1 MAEDYFKKKREGAAK
16 NALNPDGGE
25 EEVEVEETETVEE
38 EMPAPDE
45 APMEAD
51 AGEVPPQVI
60 EALEGLPVPALQ
72 AIRDKIDEIIAG
84 KEGGDEM
91 GAPEDIGAGGDMGA
105 APPMPMP
112 GM

>member
-1 MAEDYFKKKREGAAK
+1 MAEDYFKKKRGDAAK
-16 NALNPDGGE
+16 KAMGGE
-25 EEVEVEETETVEE
+25 DEVEVEETETVEE

-45 APMEAD
+45 APAEGG

-91 GAPEDIGAGGDMGA
+91 GGDDMGAGGDMGA

>member
-16 NALNPDGGE
+16 KAMGGGE
-25 EEVEVEETETVEE
+25 EEVEVEETETIEE

-45 APMEAD
+45 APAEGGV
-51 AGEVPPQVI
+51 GEVPPQVI
-60 EALEGLPVPALQ
+60 EALEGLPAPALQ
-72 AIRDKIDEIIAG
+72 AIRDKIDEILAS

-91 GAPEDIGAGGDMGA
+91 GPPDDIGAGGDMGA

>member
-16 NALNPDGGE
+16 KAMGGGEE
-25 EEVEVEETETVEE
+25 EEVEVEETETIEE

-45 APMEAD
+45 APMEAG
-51 AGEVPPQVI
+51 AGEVPPEVI
-60 EALEGLPVPALQ
+60 QALEGLPAPALQ
-72 AIRDKIDEIIAG
+72 AIRDKIDEILAS

-91 GAPEDIGAGGDMGA
+91 GAPEDMGAGGDMGA